1 MFGSVEQLITIE
13 LFGQPYKFKSAPE
26 TENPQEIAD
35 ALVKEVGRIQDQ
47 QSKESPGITQIA
59 VLIMAALNIANENME
74 LKKNYSALQKT
85 VTRRSET
92 LKRLL
97 DAELH

>member
-1 MFGSVEQLITIE
+1 LEQLITIE

-26 TENPQEIAD
+26 TENAQEIAD
-35 ALVKEVGRIQDQ
+35 VLTKEVGRVQNQ
-47 QSKESPGITQIA
+47 QSMEAPGITQIA
-59 VLIMAALNIANENME
+59 ILIMAALNIANENME
-74 LKKNYSALQKT
+74 LKKNYSALQET

-97 DAELH
+97 DAELN